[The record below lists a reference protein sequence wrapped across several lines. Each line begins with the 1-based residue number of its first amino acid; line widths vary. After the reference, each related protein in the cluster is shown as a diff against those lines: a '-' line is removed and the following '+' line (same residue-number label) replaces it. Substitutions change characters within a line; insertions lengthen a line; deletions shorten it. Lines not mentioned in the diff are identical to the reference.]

1 MNIFVSILLT
11 ILLLIFLLPIFSPK
25 GIFLIKNMR
34 KPKEEEYEFWR
45 PRERYVIFSTL
56 IAGIIWIGLVF
67 IFIFGKYGIIS
78 ILQFYIIVPLLKI
91 IISTFFTSKLNIP
104 FKTKLL
110 NTLFVLI
117 ICIFSVYIGATSTL
131 EQYHMKVCI
140 EDVIPGNLVEYAE
153 DNNYI
158 SFADT
163 HTKFENDS
171 SGKEMMFFNL
181 KNNGTHYFLIEKEK
195 DKNIVL
201 VYDKYHPEN
210 SFDAEYDKLF
220 ELDEKQLVKQYADI
234 IDNKYRG
241 VNYSVTCYL
250 VNQDE
255 VLAIYGLAS
264 KDKATNEYHVEK
276 YVIFDMLTGKISDL
290 KLNIE

>member
-34 KPKEEEYEFWR
+34 RPKEEEYEFWR

-56 IAGIIWIGLVF
+56 IAGIIWIGIVL
-67 IFIFGKYGIIS
+67 IFIFAKAS
-78 ILQFYIIVPLLKI
+78 VTVILQFYAVVPLLKL
-91 IISTFFTSKLNIP
+91 IISTLFNTKLNIP
-104 FKTKLL
+104 LQTKLT
-110 NTLFVLI
+110 NILFVLI
-117 ICIFSVYIGATSTL
+117 ICIFSVYIGVYSTI
-131 EQYHMKVCI
+131 EQYHMKSCI
-140 EDVIPGNLVEYAE
+140 EDVIPGEFVEYAE

-158 SFADT
+158 LFADT

-201 VYDKYHPEN
+201 VYDKYHPEK
-210 SFDAEYDKLF
+210 SFDEEYDKIF
-220 ELDEKQLVKQYADI
+220 ELDEKQLVKQYANI
-234 IDNKYRG
+234 IDTKYRG

-255 VLAIYGLAS
+255 ILAIYGLAS
-264 KDKATNEYHVEK
+264 KDKVTDEFYVEK
-276 YVIFDMLTGKISDL
+276 YIIFDMLTGKISDL